1 MKKIKKLIDIVVR
14 FVLSL
19 NETKRNETKR
29 NETKRNETNNN
40 MLKNRKWKEVQLFSN
55 CTSSYGKESE
65 GLDLCSLFD
74 LKNRGAFLC

>member
-29 NETKRNETNNN
+29 TTICSKIENGR
-40 MLKNRKWKEVQLFSN
+40 R
-55 CTSSYGKESE
+55 CSYLVIAPQIMERRVK
-65 GLDLCSLFD
+65 
-74 LKNRGAFLC
+74 A

>member
-29 NETKRNETNNN
+29 NEQQYAQKSK
-40 MLKNRKWKEVQLFSN
+40 M
-55 CTSSYGKESE
+55 E
-65 GLDLCSLFD
+65 G
-74 LKNRGAFLC
+74 GAVI

>member
-19 NETKRNETKR
+19 NETKR